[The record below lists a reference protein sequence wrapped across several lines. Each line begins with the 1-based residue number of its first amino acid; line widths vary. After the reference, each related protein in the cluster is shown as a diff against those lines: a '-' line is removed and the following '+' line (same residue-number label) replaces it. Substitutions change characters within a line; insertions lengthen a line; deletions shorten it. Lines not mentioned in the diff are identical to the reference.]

1 MEKPMA
7 ENLKAISF
15 YRSDLLQSE
24 YKRTENFHAT
34 GKSEALGRTHAKL
47 ILMRERVVTH
57 FLGKLAGIKMSR
69 GS

>member
-15 YRSDLLQSE
+15 YRSDLLWSE
-24 YKRTENFHAT
+24 YKRTENFHGT
-34 GKSEALGRTHAKL
+34 GKFEAWGRAHEKL